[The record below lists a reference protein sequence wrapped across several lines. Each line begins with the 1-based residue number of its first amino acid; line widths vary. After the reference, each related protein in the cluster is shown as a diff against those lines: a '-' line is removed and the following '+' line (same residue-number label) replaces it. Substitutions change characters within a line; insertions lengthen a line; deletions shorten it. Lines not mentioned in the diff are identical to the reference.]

1 MPAADRQKR
10 EVPVTVDTNTANE
23 TRETKEVSETNET
36 NETKEEQT
44 AETPSAG
51 GKASK
56 DAKKAEKAEKPA
68 KPKKKDEAAPLRE
81 EIDRLQKEL
90 AAQKDQ
96 YQRMLAEYANYK
108 RRTEQEKEQL
118 GSFVKAETLKA
129 LLPALDNLERAV
141 AAPAGDEYKTGVD
154 MTIRQLQELLS
165 SQGLEPI
172 EAAGAPFD
180 PEVHHAVMRED
191 ADGVEP
197 DTVTEMFQKGYKVD
211 GRVIRPAMVKVA
223 N

>member
-1 MPAADRQKR
+1 M
-10 EVPVTVDTNTANE
+10 DTNTANE

-36 NETKEEQT
+36 KEEQT
-44 AETPSAG
+44 AETPSSG
-51 GKASK
+51 EKASK

-68 KPKKKDEAAPLRE
+68 KPKSNLASLRE

-141 AAPAGDEYKTGVD
+141 EAPAGEEYKSGVD